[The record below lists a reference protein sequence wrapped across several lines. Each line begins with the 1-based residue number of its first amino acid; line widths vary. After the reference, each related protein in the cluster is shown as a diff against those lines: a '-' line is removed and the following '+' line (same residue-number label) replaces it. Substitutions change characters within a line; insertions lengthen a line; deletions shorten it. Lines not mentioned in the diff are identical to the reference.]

1 MNSLAFV
8 FPGQGSQFVGM
19 LGEDQRMVAGI
30 FDDASS
36 VLGYDLWELVQ
47 IGPGEK
53 LNQTE
58 FTQPA
63 LLTASVAL
71 WRMAQDRGIELPGV
85 VAGHSLG
92 EYSALVAA
100 GVISFQ
106 DAVSLVQKRGRLMQT
121 AVPNGE
127 GSMAAVI
134 GLDGPL
140 VSEICER
147 LSAAG
152 VVEAA
157 NFNSPGQ
164 VVIAGQNEAL
174 EAAIDACKEAG
185 AKRAIPLE
193 VSAPFH
199 CSLMQPAAEKM
210 RLALADVTFNS
221 PQLKVIQNVDALYC
235 DDTELIRDNLVKQMY
250 SAVRW
255 TDTIRKMT
263 ADGVVRVVECGPG
276 KVLSGL
282 TRRIDKSLASFNINS
297 LESLQSVAED
307 FGL

>member
-19 LGEDQRMVAGI
+19 LGEDQPMVAGI

-47 IGPGEK
+47 TGPGEK

-121 AVPNGE
+121 AVPDGE

-134 GLDGPL
+134 GLDGAL

-147 LSAAG
+147 LSAGG

-164 VVIAGQNEAL
+164 VVIAGQNEVL

-210 RLALADVTFNS
+210 RLVLADVTFNS

-297 LESLQSVAED
+297 LESLQSVTED

>member
-19 LGEDQRMVAGI
+19 LGEDQTVVAGT
-30 FDDASS
+30 FDEASS
-36 VLGYDLWELVQ
+36 ALGYDLWELVQ
-47 IGPGEK
+47 EGPAER

-63 LLTASVAL
+63 LLTASIAL
-71 WRMAQDRGIELPGV
+71 WRMTQDRGVELPGV

-100 GVISFQ
+100 GVISFP
-106 DAVSLVQKRGRLMQT
+106 DAVTLVQKRGRLMQT

-127 GSMAAVI
+127 GGMAAVI
-134 GLDGPL
+134 GLDEDV
-140 VSEICER
+140 VSEVCER
-147 LSAAG
+147 LSARG

-174 EAAIDACKEAG
+174 EAATSACKEAG
-185 AKRAIPLE
+185 AKRVIRLD

-210 RLALADVTFNS
+210 RLALADVTFNT
-221 PQLKVIQNVDALYC
+221 PKLKLIQNVDALYC
-235 DDTELIRDNLVKQMY
+235 DDTDLIQDNLVKQMY
-250 SAVRW
+250 NAVRW
-255 TDTIRKMT
+255 TDTIGKMN
-263 ADGVVRVVECGPG
+263 ADGVETVVECGPG

-282 TRRIDKSLASFNINS
+282 TRRINKLLASINISS
-297 LESLQSVAED
+297 LKSFQSVAED
-307 FGL
+307 LRL

>member
-19 LGEDQRMVAGI
+19 LGEDQSIVAGT
-30 FDDASS
+30 FAEASS
-36 VLGYDLWELVQ
+36 ALGYDLWELVQ
-47 IGPGEK
+47 EGPAEK

-63 LLTASVAL
+63 LLTASIAL
-71 WRMAQDRGIELPGV
+71 WHMTQDRGIELPGV

-100 GVISFQ
+100 GVISLH

-127 GSMAAVI
+127 GGMAAVI
-134 GLDGPL
+134 GLDEDVVRQL
-140 VSEICER
+140 CEH
-147 LSAAG
+147 LSAGG

-174 EAAIDACKEAG
+174 EAASSACKEAG
-185 AKRAIPLE
+185 AKRVIRLD

-210 RLALADVTFNS
+210 RLALTDVTFNS
-221 PQLKVIQNVDALYC
+221 PKLKLIQNVDALYC
-235 DDTELIRDNLVKQMY
+235 DNTDLIQDNLVKQMY

-255 TDTIRKMT
+255 TDTIGKMG
-263 ADGVVRVVECGPG
+263 ANGVETVLECGPG

-282 TRRIDKSLASFNINS
+282 TRRINKSLVSFNISS
-297 LESLQSVAED
+297 LKSLQSVAED

>member
-19 LGEDQRMVAGI
+19 LGEDQPMVAGI
-30 FDDASS
+30 FDEASS
-36 VLGYDLWELVQ
+36 ALGYDLWELVQ
-47 IGPGEK
+47 EGPAEK

-71 WRMAQDRGIELPGV
+71 WRMTQDRGFELPGV

-100 GVISFQ
+100 GVISFP

-134 GLDGPL
+134 GLDGDV
-140 VSEICER
+140 VSEMCER
-147 LSAAG
+147 LSAGG

-164 VVIAGQNEAL
+164 VVIAGENEAL

-185 AKRAIPLE
+185 AKRVIPLD

-210 RLALADVTFNS
+210 QLALADVTFNS
-221 PQLKVIQNVDALYC
+221 PRLKVIQNVDAVYC

-255 TDTIRKMT
+255 TDTISKMN
-263 ADGVVRVVECGPG
+263 ADGVEKVVECGPG

-282 TRRIDKSLASFNINS
+282 TRRIDKSLASFNIDS
-297 LESLQSVAED
+297 LKSLQSVAED

>member
-19 LGEDQRMVAGI
+19 LGEDQPMVAGI

-47 IGPGEK
+47 TGPGEK

-121 AVPNGE
+121 AVPDGE

-134 GLDGPL
+134 GLDGAL

-147 LSAAG
+147 LSAGG

-210 RLALADVTFNS
+210 RLVLADVTFNS

-297 LESLQSVAED
+297 LESLQSVTED

>member
-19 LGEDQRMVAGI
+19 LGEDQPMVAGI

-47 IGPGEK
+47 TGPGEK

-121 AVPNGE
+121 AVPDGE

-134 GLDGPL
+134 GLDGAL

-147 LSAAG
+147 LSAGG

-210 RLALADVTFNS
+210 RLVLADVTFNS

>member
-19 LGEDQRMVAGI
+19 LGEDRPVVAGT
-30 FDDASS
+30 FDEASS
-36 VLGYDLWELVQ
+36 ALGYDLWELVQ
-47 IGPGEK
+47 EGPAEK

-63 LLTASVAL
+63 LLTASIAL
-71 WRMAQDRGIELPGV
+71 WRMTQEAGIELPGV

-100 GVISFQ
+100 GVINFP

-127 GSMAAVI
+127 GGMAAVI
-134 GLDGPL
+134 GLDEDV
-140 VSEICER
+140 VSEICKR
-147 LSAAG
+147 LSERG

-164 VVIAGQNEAL
+164 VVIAGENEAL
-174 EAAIDACKEAG
+174 EAATSACKEAG
-185 AKRAIPLE
+185 AKRVIRLD

-199 CSLMQPAAEKM
+199 CSLMRPAAEKM
-210 RLALADVTFNS
+210 RLALADVTFNA
-221 PQLKVIQNVDALYC
+221 PKLQLIQNVDALYC
-235 DDTELIRDNLVKQMY
+235 DDTDLIQDNLVKQMY

-255 TDTIRKMT
+255 TDTIGKMN
-263 ADGVVRVVECGPG
+263 ADGVETVVECGPG

-282 TRRIDKSLASFNINS
+282 TRRINKSLASINISS
-297 LESLQSVAED
+297 LKSFQSVAED

>member
-19 LGEDQRMVAGI
+19 LGEDQSMVAGI
-30 FDDASS
+30 FDEASS
-36 VLGYDLWELVQ
+36 VLGYDLWALAQE
-47 IGPGEK
+47 GPVEK

-71 WRMAQDRGIELPGV
+71 WRMTQDRGIELPGV

-100 GVISFQ
+100 GVISFP

-134 GLDGPL
+134 GLDGDV

-147 LSAAG
+147 LSVGG

-157 NFNSPGQ
+157 NFNSPAQ

-174 EAAIDACKEAG
+174 EAAIGACKEAG
-185 AKRAIPLE
+185 AKRVIPLE

-199 CSLMQPAAEKM
+199 CSLMQPSAQKM

-255 TDTIRKMT
+255 TDTIRTMT

-282 TRRIDKSLASFNINS
+282 TRRIDKSLNSFNINS
-297 LESLQSVAED
+297 FKSLQSVAE
-307 FGL
+307 GLRL

>member
-19 LGEDQRMVAGI
+19 LGEDQPVVAGT
-30 FDDASS
+30 FDEASS
-36 VLGYDLWELVQ
+36 ALGYDLWELVQ
-47 IGPGEK
+47 EGPAER

-63 LLTASVAL
+63 LLTASIAL
-71 WRMAQDRGIELPGV
+71 WRMTQDSGIELPGV

-100 GVISFQ
+100 GVISFP
-106 DAVSLVQKRGRLMQT
+106 DAVSLVQTRGRLMQT

-127 GSMAAVI
+127 GGMAAVI
-134 GLDGPL
+134 GLDEDV
-140 VSEICER
+140 VSKICER
-147 LSAAG
+147 LSAQG

-174 EAAIDACKEAG
+174 EAATSACKEAG
-185 AKRAIPLE
+185 AKRVIRLD

-210 RLALADVTFNS
+210 RLALADVTFNT
-221 PQLKVIQNVDALYC
+221 PNLKLIQNVDALYC
-235 DDTELIRDNLVKQMY
+235 DNTDLIQDNLVKQMY

-255 TDTIRKMT
+255 TDTIGKMNT
-263 ADGVVRVVECGPG
+263 AGVETVVECGPG

-282 TRRIDKSLASFNINS
+282 TRRINKSLASINISS
-297 LESLQSVAED
+297 LKTLQSVAED

>member
-19 LGEDQRMVAGI
+19 LGEDQPVVAGI
-30 FDDASS
+30 FDEASS

-47 IGPGEK
+47 IGPVEK

-100 GVISFQ
+100 GVISFP

-134 GLDGPL
+134 GLPGDV
-140 VSEICER
+140 VSEICDR
-147 LSAAG
+147 LSTDG

-157 NFNSPGQ
+157 NFNSAAQ
-164 VVIAGQNEAL
+164 VVIAGQNKAL
-174 EAAIDACKEAG
+174 EAAIEACKEAG
-185 AKRAIPLE
+185 AKRVIPLD

-210 RLALADVTFNS
+210 RLALAEVTFNS
-221 PQLKVIQNVDALYC
+221 PQLKVIQNVNALYC
-235 DDTELIRDNLVKQMY
+235 DDTELIRDNLVGQMY

-255 TDTIRKMT
+255 TDTINKMT
-263 ADGVVRVVECGPG
+263 GNGVMRVVECGPG

-282 TRRIDKSLASFNINS
+282 NRRIDKSLASFNINS
-297 LESLQSVAED
+297 LKSLQSVAEE
-307 FGL
+307 FGS